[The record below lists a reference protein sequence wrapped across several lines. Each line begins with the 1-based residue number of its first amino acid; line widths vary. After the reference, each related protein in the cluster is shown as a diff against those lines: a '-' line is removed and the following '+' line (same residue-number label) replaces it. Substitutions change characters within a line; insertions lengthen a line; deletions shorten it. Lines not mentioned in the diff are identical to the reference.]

1 MDLRLSGKRALVTG
15 SSVGIGE
22 TIARTLAV
30 EGVAVAVHG
39 RERERAEH
47 VAGPLRAASPSHVH
61 VPVLQPADVIP
72 HLGPRGQRR
81 ASSDGPQLPRRCRE
95 AINPRPGARQRQSA
109 GQRDSTRG
117 AAPRQR
123 S

>member
-39 RERERAEH
+39 R
-47 VAGPLRAASPSHVH
+47 
-61 VPVLQPADVIP
+61 
-72 HLGPRGQRR
+72 
-81 ASSDGPQLPRRCRE
+81 
-95 AINPRPGARQRQSA
+95 
-109 GQRDSTRG
+109 
-117 AAPRQR
+117 
-123 S
+123 